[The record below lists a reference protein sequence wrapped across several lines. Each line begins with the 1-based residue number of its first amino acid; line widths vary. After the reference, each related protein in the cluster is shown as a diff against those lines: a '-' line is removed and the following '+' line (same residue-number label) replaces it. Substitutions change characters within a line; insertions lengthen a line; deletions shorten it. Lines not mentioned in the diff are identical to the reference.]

1 MRILQ
6 SFAVLVTI
14 ALWSGSALANHVQI
28 ENSNGKFK
36 LLVDEKPY
44 QVKGAGGTENLAL
57 LAASGGNT
65 IRTWGIDNNTATLL
79 DEAHKNGLKVVLGIW
94 MGHPR
99 LGFNYHDQAQVQNQF
114 ERAREAVLKH
124 KDHPAL
130 LMWSVGNEM
139 ELKTDPANRVELWNA
154 VNEIALMIKALDPH
168 HPTMTI
174 TSDLGI
180 GVVEAIRDRCPGIDI
195 HGINSYGGA
204 SSLPERYRDAGG
216 SKPFMLTEFGPTG
229 IWEMSTNKIG
239 TYTEETSTAKAARY
253 RYVANKLKSDPMSLG
268 SFAFLWGHKQEVT
281 STWFGM
287 LLPDGSRLAA
297 VDAMTEVWT
306 GQPPVNR
313 VPIIESY
320 AFDKEQIAPG
330 EYLRAKVTLSD
341 PEGDPVTVEWQLVAE
356 GKEFKIGGDREVSPE
371 KFPDAVIESDS
382 RHAVIRAPDE
392 PGLYRVFV
400 FAQDGHGGAATANLP
415 VLVIDDKK

>member
-1 MRILQ
+1 MRLIH
-6 SFAVLVTI
+6 SFALLITI
-14 ALWSGSALANHVQI
+14 ALWSGSALANHVEI
-28 ENSNGKFK
+28 ENSNGKFQ
-36 LLVDEKPY
+36 LLVGGVPY

-65 IRTWGIDNNTATLL
+65 IRTWGIDDNTAALL
-79 DEAHKNGLKVVLGIW
+79 DEAHENGLKVVLGIW

-99 LGFNYHDQAQVQNQF
+99 LGFDYHNRTQVQNQF
-114 ERAREAVLKH
+114 EKAREAVLKH

-139 ELKTDPANRVELWNA
+139 EIKTEPADRVELWNA
-154 VNEIALMIKALDPH
+154 VNKVGLMIKALDPH

-174 TSDLGI
+174 TSDLGV
-180 GVVEAIRDRCPGIDI
+180 GVVEAIRDHCPGIDV

-204 SSLPERYRDAGG
+204 ASLPERYRAAGG
-216 SKPFMLTEFGPTG
+216 SKPFMLTEFGPNG
-229 IWEMSTNKIG
+229 IWEMSTNEIG
-239 TYTEETSTAKAARY
+239 AYTEETSTSKAALY
-253 RYVANKLKSDPMSLG
+253 SNVARKHNTDPMSLG

-313 VPIIESY
+313 VPTIESY
-320 AFDKEQIAPG
+320 ALDKEQIAPG
-330 EYLRAKVTLSD
+330 DYLKAKVTLSD

-371 KFPDAVIESDS
+371 TFPDAVIESDS
-382 RHAVIRAPDE
+382 RHAEIRVPDG

-400 FAQDGHGGAATANLP
+400 FARDGHGGAATANLP
-415 VLVIDDKK
+415 VLVIGDKK